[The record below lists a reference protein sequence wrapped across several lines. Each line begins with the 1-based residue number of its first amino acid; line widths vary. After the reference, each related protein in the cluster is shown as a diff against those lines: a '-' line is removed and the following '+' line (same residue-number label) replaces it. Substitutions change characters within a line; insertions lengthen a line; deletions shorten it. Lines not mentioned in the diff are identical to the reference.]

1 MNGARHRK
9 EEIMN
14 FEKIKEVIVD
24 TLSCN
29 PEDVT
34 MEASLEDTLGMDSLD
49 AVQVNMAIEEAL
61 GVQIPDEELANM
73 KTVGDIVEYVDAHE
87 N

>member
-1 MNGARHRK
+1 
-9 EEIMN
+9 MN
-14 FEKIKEVIVD
+14 FEKIKEVIVE

-61 GVQIPDEELANM
+61 GIQIPDEELANM

>member
-1 MNGARHRK
+1 
-9 EEIMN
+9 MN

>member
-1 MNGARHRK
+1 
-9 EEIMN
+9 MN

-49 AVQVNMAIEEAL
+49 AVQVNMAIEEVL

>member
-1 MNGARHRK
+1 
-9 EEIMN
+9 MN

-34 MEASLEDTLGMDSLD
+34 MEASLQDTLGMDSLD

-61 GVQIPDEELANM
+61 GIQIPDEELVNM